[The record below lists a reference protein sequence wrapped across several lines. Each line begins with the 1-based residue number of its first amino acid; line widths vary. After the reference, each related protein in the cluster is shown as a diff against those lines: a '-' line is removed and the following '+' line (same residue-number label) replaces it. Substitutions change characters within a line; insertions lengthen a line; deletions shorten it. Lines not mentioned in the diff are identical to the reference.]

1 MYAFQFLPCTIYNN
15 HHNKDGGLL
24 GQVRFF
30 FSQFTGIWLMSV
42 AAYSLYFAYS
52 ASKPKRPSVSLD
64 AMLPAMLSGV
74 MWAVA
79 SAGAMLAT
87 EELGYSVGYPLTLN
101 GAFLVNVCW
110 AVLYYKEVRGAKNL
124 RLFAAAVCFDV
135 LGSVLIALSR

>member
-1 MYAFQFLPCTIYNN
+1 
-15 HHNKDGGLL
+15 
-24 GQVRFF
+24 
-30 FSQFTGIWLMSV
+30 MSV

-87 EELGYSVGYPLTLN
+87 EGLGYSVGYPLTLN